1 MAFVKTQAM
10 LPAKVMHN
18 LRRIQEDLAKVRALI
33 MGGIAE
39 NFNDRQWV
47 WLSSY
52 FGKAH
57 NVEVHLEEHF
67 GAILQEGDGG
77 LDPPR
82 LEGVDESEDEGYE
95 SAA

>member
-1 MAFVKTQAM
+1 MW
-10 LPAKVMHN
+10 PAKFMHN

-39 NFNDRQWV
+39 NFSDRQWA
-47 WLSSY
+47 WLSRY
-52 FGKAH
+52 FAKAR
-57 NVEVHLEEHF
+57 NVEVHLERHF
-67 GAILQEGDGG
+67 GAILQEGDAG

-82 LEGVDESEDEGYE
+82 LEGLDESGDEGYE